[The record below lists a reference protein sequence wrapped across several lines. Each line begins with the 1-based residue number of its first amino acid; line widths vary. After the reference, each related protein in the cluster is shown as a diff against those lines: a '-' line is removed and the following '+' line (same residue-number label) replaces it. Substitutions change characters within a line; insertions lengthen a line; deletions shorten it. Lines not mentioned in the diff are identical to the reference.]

1 MRRTAAFLAATLISL
16 LAAKPVFSAPVIP
29 GVGDR
34 LSLSL
39 TNKFGDVLANPA
51 VAQILSDG
59 LVLQR
64 GTTAMKVKYEDLPPD
79 ISKKYQ
85 PMAAG
90 LLKKEEKQGAA
101 NAAYFAYTGQIQ
113 AEQSQQLA
121 AQQAEQNEQAAD
133 RADVPSSD
141 SLKYLALV
149 IPNQNWKLTILDLGF
164 SKWAAENN
172 TNQFVLRGLP
182 GPNGFNLALFVDRPA
197 NDIPGNDPAYNFYWL
212 NMGNTSLID
221 AESVKVQRRDNFIK
235 VSYTAQNQLQANYF
249 FAYQGRWVDLH
260 LWKSPSEPGDEKWF
274 AAFDNALAY
283 GQ

>member
-1 MRRTAAFLAATLISL
+1 MRQTLAFLAVSVILF
-16 LAAKPVFSAPVIP
+16 LAVKPLFSAPVVP

-64 GTTAMKVKYEDLPPD
+64 GTTAMKVKYADLPSA

-85 PMAAG
+85 PLAAG
-90 LLKKEEKQGAA
+90 LLKQEEKQGAA
-101 NAAYFAYTGQIQ
+101 NAAYFAYTGKIQ

-133 RADVPSSD
+133 RADVPSGD
-141 SLKYLALV
+141 ALKYLSLP
-149 IPNQNWKLTILDLGF
+149 IPDQNWKLTILDLGF

-197 NDIPGNDPAYNFYWL
+197 NDIPGNDPVYNFYWL
-212 NMGNTSLID
+212 NMGNSSLID
-221 AESVKVQRRDNFIK
+221 AESVKVQRRDNLIK
-235 VSYTAQNQLQANYF
+235 VSYTAQNQLQVNYF
-249 FAYQGRWVDLH
+249 FACQGRWVDLH